1 MWEAASHGHLEIATM
16 LLIRGAQPYLTNTEG
31 LTPVDIAMYGIFT
44 YIWAIFGEHVG
55 KYSICGAYGSG
66 VLASDVY
73 RTPGLKNHAAWLMSM
88 RLSSKR
94 NMPK

>member
-1 MWEAASHGHLEIATM
+1 
-16 LLIRGAQPYLTNTEG
+16 
-31 LTPVDIAMYGIFT
+31 MYGIFT

-94 NMPK
+94 NMPKKLPLKITKQMTCLEMVGTLW